1 MPQTYNVL
9 KVYSAKGAKAMS
21 NVIRFPGGRYL
32 PPKATV
38 ALIDKL
44 TTVEIELA
52 RARIAQIRS
61 ETQQANIYWTWY
73 CCKKI
78 LFWGLVAWLLV
89 TLMAPAKADTIRK
102 TFYDRNG
109 AFLGNSIE
117 RGNSGS
123 YYDGAGRFSGS
134 SLRVGNQTLY
144 YDYQSR
150 YSGSTIN
157 TGPRR

>member
-1 MPQTYNVL
+1 MTNV
-9 KVYSAKGAKAMS
+9 VQ
-21 NVIRFPGGRYL
+21 FPGGRYS

-38 ALIDKL
+38 DALIGEL
-44 TTVEIELA
+44 AAVEIELA

-61 ETQQANIYWTWY
+61 ETRQANIYWTWY
-73 CCKKI
+73 CLKRAV
-78 LFWGLVAWLLV
+78 LWGLALWLLV
-89 TLMAPAKADTIRK
+89 TLMVPAKADTIRK

-144 YDYQSR
+144 YDYQGR
-150 YSGSTIN
+150 YSGSTIS